1 MDVGEGQQ
9 TLFQRELAKA
19 EVIADFRHALD
30 LRYRLLVESAR
41 ADWERCFGNDPS
53 DACVTVRV
61 TTGQLAAIPGSAF
74 LKSRRP
80 SSETHGKNSVPRLA
94 H

>member
-1 MDVGEGQQ
+1 MDVGKGQQ

-19 EVIADFRHALD
+19 EVIADLRHALD
-30 LRYRLLVESAR
+30 LQYRLLVESAR
-41 ADWERCFGNDPS
+41 ADWERCFGSDPS
-53 DACVTVRV
+53 DECVTVRV
-61 TTGQLAAIPGSAF
+61 TVDQPAAIPGSAF

-80 SSETHGKNSVPRLA
+80 ASESHGKSSMPRLA